1 MHGHLDREG
10 VVSALSNEIFAN
22 KKNNSL
28 FCPETLFVS
37 GCSASRTGFSR
48 RAVK

>member
-22 KKNNSL
+22 KKNNA
-28 FCPETLFVS
+28 LFV
-37 GCSASRTGFSR
+37 GQ
-48 RAVK
+48 